1 MSYASGKFAV
11 GLCDRCAFEYPLL
24 DLKKEWTGFKVCNE
38 CWEPKHPQL
47 EPHTAPADP
56 QALYEP
62 RPNTDFELGEGYVV
76 VTVSNMY
83 IPSFMNDSII
93 GTNFTVSEMTGVVGE
108 VTITTS

>member
-38 CWEPKHPQL
+38 CFEPKHPQL

-56 QALYEP
+56 QAVYQP
-62 RPNTDFELGEGYVV
+62 RPNTDKEVGEGYVV
-76 VTVSNMY
+76 VVYTDIY
-83 IPSFMNDSII
+83 TPHYMNSDII
-93 GTNFTVSEMTGVVGE
+93 GTNFTVDEMTGGVGE